1 MPDPTPAPRSW
12 ITRTILG
19 IVLATLFSDFS
30 HEMVT
35 AVLPAYLL
43 SLGLGPSA
51 LGLIEGIADFLV
63 SLAKLSGGAAGQR
76 VPRKKPLVA
85 LGYLVTA
92 AATSAMALA
101 QGLASLVALRTVAW
115 TGRGFR
121 SPLRDFLLADE
132 VERTHYGRAFGLE
145 RAGDMAG
152 AVAGPLVAA
161 LLVWAG
167 LAYGSIMLWAFV
179 PGFLA
184 VLSVLVLVRERG
196 GGSAPSASAAPKPPI
211 PRVFWLLLVGVFLFG
226 MGDFS
231 RSFLILIAARSLD
244 GGRAHPTGVL
254 SIPVLLYAG
263 HNLLSALAA
272 YPIGRW
278 SDRWSKPRVLLSGYA
293 LGVATNMLLAFR
305 GGETAWVAVAVAMSG
320 VYIAV
325 EEVAEKAT
333 AAQFLPREV
342 RSLGLGIL
350 ACANALGDMASSLT
364 VGFLL
369 ERGSP
374 KLAFGIPA
382 TIGMLGVLWLFFVMR
397 RIDLPTSSAP
407 A

>member
-1 MPDPTPAPRSW
+1 MSEPPPPAPKGW

-35 AVLPAYLL
+35 AVLPYYLL
-43 SLGLGPSA
+43 ALGLGPSA
-51 LGLIEGIADFLV
+51 LGLIEGVADLLV
-63 SLAKLSGGAAGQR
+63 SLAKLAGGVAGHR
-76 VPRKKPLVA
+76 LPRKKPLVA

-101 QGLASLVALRTVAW
+101 QGVASLVSLRTIAW

-121 SPLRDFLLADE
+121 SPLRDFLLSDE
-132 VERTHYGRAFGLE
+132 VERTHYGRAYGLE

-179 PGFLA
+179 PGMLA
-184 VLSVLVLVRERG
+184 VLSVLFLVRERG
-196 GGSAPSASAAPKPPI
+196 DGHAAASSVGPKPSI
-211 PRVFWLLLVGVFLFG
+211 PRSFWLLLAGVFLFG
-226 MGDFS
+226 IGDFS
-231 RSFLILIAARSLD
+231 RTFLILIAARSLD
-244 GGRAHPTGVL
+244 GGRAPAAGML
-254 SIPVLLYAG
+254 SIPVLLYAA
-263 HNLLSALAA
+263 HNLVSALAA

-278 SDRWSKPRVLLSGYA
+278 ADRWSKPRVLICGYA
-293 LGVATNMLLAFR
+293 LGVATNALLAFR
-305 GGETAWVAVAVAMSG
+305 GGETAWVVAAFAMSG
-320 VYIAV
+320 LYIAV

-350 ACANALGDMASSLT
+350 ACANALGDMVSSVT

-369 ERGSP
+369 QRGSP
-374 KLAFGIPA
+374 QLAFGIPA
-382 TIGMLGVLWLFFVMR
+382 AVGTLGVLWLLVVMKKIESR
-397 RIDLPTSSAP
+397 SS
-407 A
+407 

>member
-35 AVLPAYLL
+35 AVLPAFLL
-43 SLGLGPSA
+43 TLGLGPSA

-76 VPRKKPLVA
+76 VPSKKPLVA

-101 QGLASLVALRTVAW
+101 QGLASLVVLRTVAW

-196 GGSAPSASAAPKPPI
+196 GGAAPSASATPKPPI
-211 PRVFWLLLVGVFLFG
+211 PRAFWLLLAGVFLFG
-226 MGDFS
+226 IGDFS
-231 RSFLILIAARSLD
+231 RSFLILIAAKSLD
-244 GGRAHPTGVL
+244 GGRAHPAGLL

-263 HNLLSALAA
+263 HNLVSALSA

-278 SDRWSKPRVLLSGYA
+278 ADRWSKPRVLLSGYA
-293 LGVATNMLLAFR
+293 LGVATNALLAFR
-305 GGETAWVAVAVAMSG
+305 SGELSWVAVAVAMSG

-350 ACANALGDMASSLT
+350 ACANALGDMVSSLT

-374 KLAFGIPA
+374 QLAFGIPA
-382 TIGMLGVLWLFFVMR
+382 AVGTLGVLWLVVVMK
-397 RIDLPTSSAP
+397 RIDPAPTSRA